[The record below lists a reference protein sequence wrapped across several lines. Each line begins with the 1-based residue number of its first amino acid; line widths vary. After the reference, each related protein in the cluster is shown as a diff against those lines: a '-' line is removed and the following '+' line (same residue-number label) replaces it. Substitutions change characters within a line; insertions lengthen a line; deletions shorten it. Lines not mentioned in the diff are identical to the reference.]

1 MSVMNESYFLPQTL
15 RSVINQRNSII
26 GEDDTFFIRTFPYEK
41 RIAMLNNYQASKL
54 ASGFVPGIHTNLLNA
69 KIISA
74 IHKKLVNKI
83 CSNVEIEG
91 EPDKDISV
99 VLNSVKKFSKT
110 IKELTSYCLSRGE
123 ACLSIDNEL
132 NLSVY
137 PLARYSLQF
146 DNNANLIEAHLYKQ
160 LFDGSTKYIKYVL
173 VEHRFS
179 KGDKFYYEYN
189 VIRFEFHKLDNF
201 DEDLVRYKLNKED
214 LPPKIIEALDG
225 VEINKPIEIKKLGVY
240 LVKNT
245 EINLLNPF
253 SNIGESQYLDVYD
266 DSVALDT
273 TFTYK
278 EVDKY
283 LGRGR
288 VLMPSLQQ
296 AIPQSIQ
303 ISADGKIAKKV
314 PYSKNNNFDYTFMQP
329 YENLNAMNN
338 SQPQSMQFNLRT
350 TEWLA
355 DKNDLVV
362 EICTKCGLSIFDYNP
377 TFSTGARTARE
388 IDELSDITAQTVN
401 EKRSYLTLAIND
413 LLRDI
418 CEILGRNDLSLFIK
432 WDKSTIVNTA
442 SNTELVI
449 NKYQQ
454 GLISRRTALKD
465 LNPNWND
472 AEIDAELERIN
483 SETDNKNADVVFKN
497 F

>member
-1 MSVMNESYFLPQTL
+1 MSVMNESYFLPETL
-15 RSVINQRNSII
+15 RSVINQRNRIL

-54 ASGFVPGIHTNLLNA
+54 ASGFVPSIHTNLLNA

-83 CSNVEIEG
+83 CSNVVIEG

-99 VLNSVKKFSKT
+99 VKDSIKQFSKR

-123 ACLSIDNEL
+123 ACLTIDNEL

-137 PLARYSLQF
+137 PLARYNLEL
-146 DNNANLIEAHLYKQ
+146 DNNGNITEAMLYKQ

-173 VEHRFS
+173 MEHRYL
-179 KGDKFYYEYN
+179 KNDKAYLEYN
-189 VIRFEFHKLDNF
+189 VIRFEFNNVDKME
-201 DEDLVRYKLNKED
+201 EDLKNYKLEKTD
-214 LPPKIIEALDG
+214 LPASIINALNG
-225 VEINKPIEIKKLGVY
+225 VEINKPIEINKLGVY

-278 EVDKY
+278 EIDKY

-288 VLMPSLQQ
+288 VLVPSLQQ
-296 AIPQSIQ
+296 TLPQSIQ
-303 ISADGKIAKKV
+303 ISSDGKIAKKV
-314 PYSKNNNFDYTFMQP
+314 SYNKHNNFDYTFMQP
-329 YENLNAMNN
+329 YENLNSMNN
-338 SQPQSMQFNLRT
+338 AHPQSMQFNLRT
-350 TEWLA
+350 AEWLA

-401 EKRSYLTLAIND
+401 EKRGYLTIAINEM
-413 LLRDI
+413 LKDI
-418 CEILGRNDLSLFIK
+418 CDMLGRSDLSLFIK

-442 SNTELVI
+442 SNIELVI

-454 GLISRRTALKD
+454 GLISKRTALKD

-483 SETDNKNADVVFKN
+483 SETDNKNADVLFNN

>member
-15 RSVINQRNSII
+15 REVINQRNSII

-54 ASGFVPGIHTNLLNA
+54 ASGFIPKVHSNLLNS
-69 KIISA
+69 KIVSA

-91 EPDKDISV
+91 EPDKDISL
-99 VLNSVKKFSKT
+99 VLNSVKKFSKSV
-110 IKELTSYCLSRGE
+110 KELTSYCLSRGE
-123 ACLSIDNEL
+123 ACLTIDNEF

-137 PLARYSLQF
+137 PLARYNLEF
-146 DNNANLIEAHLYKQ
+146 DNDGNVIEAELYKQ
-160 LFDGSTKYIKYVL
+160 LFDGSTNYIKYVL
-173 VEHRFS
+173 LEHRFA
-179 KGDKFYYEYN
+179 KNDKYYYEYN
-189 VIRFEFHKLDNF
+189 VVRFDYHKLNDIT
-201 DEDLVRYKLNKED
+201 EDLTKYKLNKED
-214 LPPKIIEALDG
+214 LPPQISQALNG

-253 SNIGESQYLDVYD
+253 SDIGESQYLDVYD

-278 EVDKY
+278 EIDKY

-288 VLMPSLQQ
+288 VLVPSLQQ
-296 AIPQSIQ
+296 ALPQSIQ
-303 ISADGKIAKKV
+303 ISSDGKIAKKV
-314 PYSKNNNFDYTFMQP
+314 SYNKNNSFDYTFMQP
-329 YENLNAMNN
+329 YENLNSMNN
-338 SQPQSMQFNLRT
+338 AHPQSMQFNLRT
-350 TEWLA
+350 AEWLA

-362 EICTKCGLSIFDYNP
+362 EICTKCGLSVFDYNP

-401 EKRSYLTLAIND
+401 EKRGYLTVAINEM
-413 LLRDI
+413 LKDI
-418 CEILGRNDLSLFIK
+418 CDILGRSDLSLFVK

-442 SNTELVI
+442 SNIELVI

-454 GLISRRTALKD
+454 GLISRKTALKD

-483 SETDNKNADVVFKN
+483 SETDNKNADVVFNN